1 MLKFDAVIQKH
12 EEIDGAYIEIPYDIN
27 QIFGSKRVKV
37 KAIFDSIEYR
47 GSIVNMSGCYL
58 IGISKEIRSK
68 ISKQPGDIISVMIEK
83 DEEERTVI
91 LQKDFKEALENNIN
105 ARLNYEKL
113 SFTNKKKYNIWIENA
128 KKVETR
134 IVRIKKAIENLNENK
149 TL

>member
-1 MLKFDAVIQKH
+1 MLKFDAVIKKH
-12 EEIDGAYIEIPYDIN
+12 EGIDGAYVEVPYDVN

-68 ISKQPGDIISVMIEK
+68 INKQPGDIISVMIEK
-83 DEEERTVI
+83 DDEERVVI
-91 LQKDFKEALENNIN
+91 LQKDFKDALENNIN
-105 ARLNYEKL
+105 AKLNYEKL
-113 SFTNKKKYNIWIENA
+113 SFTNKNKYNIWIENA

-149 TL
+149 VL